1 MTACLPTPTKKRG
14 RADKI
19 LANLEAN
26 DLDADA
32 PKIVRRSRKKLSDIP
47 GQMTLF

>member
-1 MTACLPTPTKKRG
+1 MLDFAGLADKVVD
-14 RADKI
+14 RAGKI

-26 DLDADA
+26 DIDVDAA
-32 PKIVRRSRKKLSDIP
+32 KIVRKPRKKLSDIP